1 MLFTDTLVL
10 IKGAGDLAS
19 GIAYRL
25 KRAGF
30 PLIMTEQPQPTFIR
44 RAVSY
49 GEAVYSRE
57 VKIEGITAR
66 LVDTSA
72 EARQLSNTDMIPIL
86 IDPEAKILLT
96 LSPVV
101 LVDAIMLKK
110 NNSTTLNDAPL
121 VIGLGPGFEAEV
133 NCHAVIETKRGHWLG
148 RVIYEG
154 EAEPNTGQPGRIAGH
169 TAGRV
174 LRASSEGH
182 VIPVVQIG
190 TLLNQGDLIAM
201 IDNQPVEASFAGV
214 LRGLIHPD
222 VWVKPG
228 YKIGDLDPRNSIQ
241 HCFTISDKSLA
252 ISGGVLEAILDYKV
266 KNYELNSS

>member
-1 MLFTDTLVL
+1 MLFNDTLVL

-72 EARQLSNTDMIPIL
+72 EARQLSNTDMIPVL
-86 IDPEAKILLT
+86 IDPEAKILST
-96 LSPVV
+96 LNPVI
-101 LVDAIMLKK
+101 LVDAIMSKK
-110 NNSTTLNDAPL
+110 NNSTSLNDTPF

-133 NCHAVIETKRGHWLG
+133 NCHAIIETKRGHWLG

-154 EAEPNTGQPGRIAGH
+154 EAEPNSGQPGPISGY
-169 TAGRV
+169 TADRV
-174 LRASSEGH
+174 IRTSGEGY

-190 TLLNQGDLIAM
+190 ALLNEGDLIAT
-201 IDNQPVEASFAGV
+201 IDNQPIEASFAGV
-214 LRGLIHPD
+214 LRGLIHPN

-228 YKIGDLDPRNSIQ
+228 FKIGDLDPRSSIQ

-252 ISGGVLEAILDYKV
+252 IGGGVLEAVLAYKV
-266 KNYELNSS
+266 AQL